1 MKLAIK
7 MIDRTHMESDNGANP
22 NAEILLKQCVEMKIF
37 RALQY
42 TLIPSKIIVPKNV
55 HKFVL
60 EMR

>member
-1 MKLAIK
+1 